1 MATLLDL
8 RYIIEKQVKDNIE
21 NQEMVNWANEVN
33 ADIGTNINI
42 PADPVSITLTPTEL
56 EYTLPDDLKVINR
69 LRLQSWIDQNLDIEF
84 TTPYRIYNGKII
96 LPRIL
101 WIAPDELVV
110 DYYKHLS
117 YFETESDVID
127 IPDRLSTVYTFYG
140 FWKYYN
146 MPEVLV
152 KMGEAQARKMAEL
165 YLPMYN
171 NMRNQVISYYSLS
184 DEPTTVEG
192 MWGR

>member
-8 RYIIEKQVKDNIE
+8 RYIIEKQVKDTIE

-33 ADIGTNINI
+33 ADIGTNVNI
-42 PADPVSITLTPTEL
+42 PADAVSITLTPTDL
-56 EYTLPDDLKVINR
+56 EYTLPAELKVINR
-69 LRLQSWIDQNLDIEF
+69 LRLQSWIDQHLDIDF

-110 DYYKHLS
+110 DYYKHLT
-117 YFETESDVID
+117 YFQTESDVID

-152 KMGEAQARKMAEL
+152 KMGETQARKMAEM
-165 YLPMYN
+165 YLNMYN
-171 NMRNQVISYYSLS
+171 NMKNQVISYYSLS